1 MTDTPLESNSASLTN
16 ILEMVNNLPEY
27 DAPEVSYDFFSLY
40 NAEKVAEY
48 SDTINIASDTSFD
61 ADSISEGVFT
71 IIKNATEPSLEK
83 SLTIDINNYI
93 YLVSSEWYII
103 PEYTNNKPDT
113 AYMIGRSGITASVYH
128 DNGNVGISA
137 SKFKIVRWDGVEA
150 YLNQSYGILW
160 YSGGFSSLDNGIL
173 YLTHPQLAVRA
184 SSTMCSLDS
193 LKAIDVSNTNLQIR
207 QRIYR
212 IPHNQYL
219 NAMHDM
225 CTTMINEGDF
235 V

>member
-1 MTDTPLESNSASLTN
+1 MTDTPLESNSTSLAN
-16 ILEMVNNLPEY
+16 ILEMANNLPEY
-27 DAPEVSYDFFSLY
+27 DAPEASYDFFSLY

-61 ADSISEGVFT
+61 ANSISEGAYA

-83 SLTIDINNYI
+83 SLAIDINNYI
-93 YLVSSEWYII
+93 YLVSSEWYVI
-103 PEYTNNKPDT
+103 PKYTNQKPDT
-113 AYMIGRSGITASVYH
+113 AYMIGRSGITVSVYH
-128 DNGNVGISA
+128 DNGNVEMSA
-137 SKFKIVRWDGVEA
+137 SKFKIMRWDGVEA

-173 YLTHPQLAVRA
+173 YLKQPQLAVRA

-193 LKAIDVSNTNLQIR
+193 LKAIDALSTNLQIR

-212 IPHNQYL
+212 IPHDQYL
-219 NAMHDM
+219 NKMHDM
-225 CTTMINEGDF
+225 CTSMINDGDF
-235 V
+235 I